1 MNSEQVR
8 FVQIDD
14 DDDDA
19 RDTDR
24 TALAQAAQELVDANH
39 KVDDLEKEITELN
52 ASIALLVRRQA
63 SPSSAHTSEST
74 NSDKT
79 RRSTKIDNVPIFHG
93 DGDKDA
99 LSFESWYRQIENKL
113 AVNADHFDNDLS
125 KQVYIEGRI
134 QGTVA
139 ANLAPYLRTDN
150 PDRVKTSKDLLKHL
164 WDEYHDPNEYT
175 KALDDF
181 ASLQMDHMGE
191 DFTLFKHKFVRLAG
205 AARKPKADWKFE
217 FKRKI
222 PASLAN
228 YTNAQYLDSAISFET
243 YVRHIA
249 EIAQNYVKSRAAKA
263 DKAAKPSKAPSTN
276 NPKPVKPSVPRSS
289 STTSTPSAHP
299 KPSDEEMR
307 KLATERRCFVCREK
321 GHRSR
326 ECPTRQN
333 DGNSAAEKEARVQ
346 AIIDKHN
353 AWMASRE
360 QESGDKDSEN

>member
-1 MNSEQVR
+1 MIDRCSKEIMKYDANFEILAEDLQHKIDGLAKTFMTKTGETAFPYQPLTTVGKDITFRGKMDLETFRKFAASHPDALYSEMKLLSYFMIAENSQINQLHDIAAKLNLSVENLLVWCDTLNSEQVR

-63 SPSSAHTSEST
+63 SPSSAYTSEST

-79 RRSTKIDNVPIFHG
+79 RRSTKIENAPIFHG

-164 WDEYHDPNEYT
+164 WDEYHDPCHVPG
-175 KALDDF
+175 L
-181 ASLQMDHMGE
+181 L
-191 DFTLFKHKFVRLAG
+191 VRLRA
-205 AARKPKADWKFE
+205 PW
-217 FKRKI
+217 
-222 PASLAN
+222 
-228 YTNAQYLDSAISFET
+228 
-243 YVRHIA
+243 
-249 EIAQNYVKSRAAKA
+249 SRC
-263 DKAAKPSKAPSTN
+263 
-276 NPKPVKPSVPRSS
+276 RSPDRLV
-289 STTSTPSAHP
+289 T
-299 KPSDEEMR
+299 
-307 KLATERRCFVCREK
+307 
-321 GHRSR
+321 
-326 ECPTRQN
+326 
-333 DGNSAAEKEARVQ
+333 
-346 AIIDKHN
+346 
-353 AWMASRE
+353 
-360 QESGDKDSEN
+360 